1 MSPRFSYK
9 TRGDLVAQTNL
20 IGKKILG
27 YTVSERLGF
36 GTFESVY
43 KVVKAD
49 ASGQCVRALKH
60 ITIPSKKQYLS
71 VLSSMDGDISKA
83 DNYIS
88 QMLIQIVSEIKILKV
103 LSEKDGQH
111 IVRYYECDI
120 QVAEPSKRYDI
131 FILMEYL
138 TPLKDFLQNREFHVR
153 DVVQLGLHILLG
165 LGRCHENGV
174 LHRDVKDDSI
184 FVSENGLYKIGD
196 FGVSRILKGSSK
208 AEPMKSIPNFLA
220 PEVYLGKESYTKST
234 DLYSLGIVLYR
245 LLNYNRN
252 PFLPPFPQQYCA
264 QDEDSAFEKRM
275 TGQVPCAPLLGG
287 GPIGAMILRAIS
299 DNAHRF
305 QAADEFLN
313 ALEQA
318 VRQTPD
324 GVLNT
329 KTGFDQDVKAFQPDD
344 ETYAATAGETSHSP
358 SVEKHEAGPPT
369 TTSRTVPSKFVFFV
383 PIIFLLVGLA
393 AYFIVIP
400 KIYGQGGSFFDWL
413 FADPQNII
421 DTLQNPYAALSKAHM
436 ITEIRIFWY
445 IWLAGFT
452 ASLFF
457 VGRQLNHKPAPTA
470 ANAILVKREPYL
482 LVCDVQDSLKAA
494 HAHVSCDEF
503 ASLLYAVKCL
513 VERLSIESDFGCGN
527 VGVTTCENSIAKQLQ
542 VLSELADHVDRSG
555 AEEIVEKMQLTV
567 QNINSLLSRR
577 SELKKK

>member
-9 TRGDLVAQTNL
+9 TRGDLVDQTDL
-20 IGKKILG
+20 IEKKILG

-43 KVVKAD
+43 KVVKSD

-60 ITIPSKKQYLS
+60 ITVPSKKQYLS
-71 VLSSMDGDISKA
+71 ALSSMDGDISKA
-83 DNYIS
+83 DNYFS

-111 IVRYYECDI
+111 IVRYYESDI
-120 QVAEPSKRYDI
+120 QVVEPSKRYDI

-138 TPLKDFLQNREFHVR
+138 TPLEEFLQNREFHVR
-153 DVVQLGLHILLG
+153 DVVQLGLDILCG
-165 LGRCHENGV
+165 LEGCHENGV
-174 LHRDVKDDSI
+174 IHRDVKDDSI
-184 FVSENGLYKIGD
+184 FVSENGLCKIGD
-196 FGVSRILKGSSK
+196 FGVSKILKSSSK
-208 AEPMKSIPNFLA
+208 AEPMKGIPNFLA

-245 LLNYNRN
+245 LLNYSRN

-275 TGQVPCAPLLGG
+275 TGQVPYAPLLGG
-287 GPIGAMILRAIS
+287 GPIGAVILRAIS
-299 DNAHRF
+299 DSAHRF

-324 GVLNT
+324 DVLNM
-329 KTGFDQDVKAFQPDD
+329 KIGFDQDVKAFQPDGG
-344 ETYAATAGETSHSP
+344 TYAATAGETSHST
-358 SVEKHEAGPPT
+358 SAEKLETEPPMATGRTGPG
-369 TTSRTVPSKFVFFV
+369 KFVFFV
-383 PIIFLLVGLA
+383 PVIFLFVGLA

-482 LVCDVQDSLKAA
+482 LVCDVQNSLKA

-503 ASLLYAVKCL
+503 VSLLYAVKCL
-513 VERLSIESDFGCGN
+513 AERLSIESDFGCGN

-555 AEEIVEKMQLTV
+555 TAEIVEKMQFTV
-567 QNINSLLSRR
+567 QNINSLLRRR
-577 SELKKK
+577 SELEKK